1 MNAVNLPSA
10 QWSSDQIRSR
20 LTERL
25 RQAVGRSRSGP
36 LSSAQQRLWFLD
48 QLEPNSPR
56 YNVPTMV
63 RLAGELDQPALESSL
78 RAIVARH
85 DTLRTRFA
93 SAQGMPMQIVEEEVD
108 FKIHVEDLSGFPEKE
123 RETRLWS
130 LVREEIH
137 RPFDLGAAGLFR
149 ASLFRMSD
157 QEHLLILNL
166 HHIICDEWSLKVLFQ
181 ELKEFYQG
189 FVAGRPISLP
199 ALPIQFAD
207 YARWQQQW
215 LCGPICDKQL
225 AYWKE
230 HLKGSAGPIELPADR
245 VPGSSSGP
253 EGGGCVRPLGRTLSE
268 SLKDLAARNRV
279 TLFMVLLAGFKALL
293 YRYTRQEDIVVGTPF
308 AGRSRLETEGLIGF
322 FVNLLPLRTRLN
334 GDMSFEQ
341 LLANV
346 REVALGGYS
355 HGDLPFDKL
364 IETLHPDR
372 PLTQTPILKMMFLL
386 INPLRELRLGDLTL
400 TFVDL
405 GTETSKFDVTIGV
418 RETDDGLVAG
428 VEYRADLFD
437 RPKMERLLEHYE
449 SVLQGAVAR
458 PDRAISELPLL
469 SEEERRKL
477 LIARSTAPAAETRWS
492 SIQQWF
498 EAQAQRSPKATAV
511 TCENRNLTYGEL
523 NTRANQL
530 AHHLRRFGVGPDTP
544 VALLLER
551 SVDMIVA
558 ILGVLKAGGAYVP
571 MDPAYPS
578 ERLSFILEDTRAPV
592 LLTTDA
598 LGRQLPPNQA
608 MVISIDSGWEEIAS
622 ESKRNPDNAAGGDDT
637 AYIIYTSGST
647 GKPKGVL
654 VTHRNVI
661 RLFEQTEA
669 WYGFG
674 PADVWTMFHSYTFD
688 FSVWE
693 IWGALLYGG
702 RLVIVPYLISRS
714 PAEFH
719 QLLSQ
724 EGVTVLSQT
733 PSAFR
738 QLLWADANSPGALPL
753 KLRCVIFGGEALE
766 LQSLKTWF
774 DRHGDEQPRLVN
786 MYGITETTVH
796 VTYRVIRKADLTS
809 GQGSVIGVPIPDLSL
824 YLLDERLQP
833 VPVGVPGEICV
844 GGAGVARGYLNRP
857 NLNSQRFVRDPFS
870 TDQNARMYRSGDLA
884 RYTSSGELEYLG
896 RMDHQVK
903 IRGFRV
909 ELGEIESTLNR
920 HPHVRESVVIA
931 ADGPSGA
938 KRLIAYHVA
947 RGLRPSAADL
957 REHLARQVPDHM
969 VPSVFMRLDEL
980 PLTSNGKVDRRAL
993 PPPADDES
1001 AAGRTVVGP
1010 RNSTE
1015 AALVETWQ
1023 KILGRKSIGI
1033 HDNFFRLGGHS
1044 LLATQVIARLAA
1056 EMGIALPVRA
1066 IFEAP
1071 TVADLAEMIVREQH
1085 LAKSPAS

>member
-1 MNAVNLPSA
+1 
-10 QWSSDQIRSR
+10 
-20 LTERL
+20 
-25 RQAVGRSRSGP
+25 
-36 LSSAQQRLWFLD
+36 
-48 QLEPNSPR
+48 
-56 YNVPTMV
+56 
-63 RLAGELDQPALESSL
+63 
-78 RAIVARH
+78 
-85 DTLRTRFA
+85 
-93 SAQGMPMQIVEEEVD
+93 
-108 FKIHVEDLSGFPEKE
+108 
-123 RETRLWS
+123 
-130 LVREEIH
+130 
-137 RPFDLGAAGLFR
+137 
-149 ASLFRMSD
+149 
-157 QEHLLILNL
+157 
-166 HHIICDEWSLKVLFQ
+166 
-181 ELKEFYQG
+181 
-189 FVAGRPISLP
+189 
-199 ALPIQFAD
+199 
-207 YARWQQQW
+207 
-215 LCGPICDKQL
+215 
-225 AYWKE
+225 
-230 HLKGSAGPIELPADR
+230 
-245 VPGSSSGP
+245 
-253 EGGGCVRPLGRTLSE
+253 
-268 SLKDLAARNRV
+268 
-279 TLFMVLLAGFKALL
+279 
-293 YRYTRQEDIVVGTPF
+293 
-308 AGRSRLETEGLIGF
+308 
-322 FVNLLPLRTRLN
+322 
-334 GDMSFEQ
+334 
-341 LLANV
+341 
-346 REVALGGYS
+346 
-355 HGDLPFDKL
+355 
-364 IETLHPDR
+364 
-372 PLTQTPILKMMFLL
+372 
-386 INPLRELRLGDLTL
+386 
-400 TFVDL
+400 
-405 GTETSKFDVTIGV
+405 
-418 RETDDGLVAG
+418 
-428 VEYRADLFD
+428 
-437 RPKMERLLEHYE
+437 
-449 SVLQGAVAR
+449 
-458 PDRAISELPLL
+458 
-469 SEEERRKL
+469 
-477 LIARSTAPAAETRWS
+477 
-492 SIQQWF
+492 
-498 EAQAQRSPKATAV
+498 
-511 TCENRNLTYGEL
+511 
-523 NTRANQL
+523 
-530 AHHLRRFGVGPDTP
+530 
-544 VALLLER
+544 
-551 SVDMIVA
+551 
-558 ILGVLKAGGAYVP
+558 
-571 MDPAYPS
+571 
-578 ERLSFILEDTRAPV
+578 
-592 LLTTDA
+592 
-598 LGRQLPPNQA
+598 PNQA

-809 GQGSVIGVPIPDLSL
+809 GQGSVIGVHIPDISL

-969 VPSVFMRLDEL
+969 VPSVFMRLDE
-980 PLTSNGKVDRRAL
+980 
-993 PPPADDES
+993 
-1001 AAGRTVVGP
+1001 
-1010 RNSTE
+1010 
-1015 AALVETWQ
+1015 
-1023 KILGRKSIGI
+1023 
-1033 HDNFFRLGGHS
+1033 
-1044 LLATQVIARLAA
+1044 
-1056 EMGIALPVRA
+1056 
-1066 IFEAP
+1066 
-1071 TVADLAEMIVREQH
+1071 
-1085 LAKSPAS
+1085 